1 MSIFFGIKYRSF
13 RNIGSGIRK
22 KFHVFFRNM
31 FFSEYKIAF
40 FSEYRLCSF
49 WNIFFSEYRLRSFRN
64 IFFQNTDCVLFGIFV
79 PRIRNYRAV
88 HCFRNISLI
97 IIGSSLDTPRYP
109 LFGGETWGNS
119 FSLDDL
125 RYFRSLPMT
134 WISRSARSHP
144 KIRHGGVTVSDMAI
158 E

>member
-1 MSIFFGIKYRSF
+1 M
-13 RNIGSGIRK
+13 
-22 KFHVFFRNM
+22 
-31 FFSEYKIAF
+31 FSEYKIAF
-40 FSEYRLCSF
+40 FSEYS
-49 WNIFFSEYRLRSFRN
+49 FSEYTLLFFRN
-64 IFFQNTDCVLFGIFV
+64 IFFQNTDCLLFGIFV
-79 PRIRNYRAV
+79 PGIRNYRAV

-144 KIRHGGVTVSDMAI
+144 KIRHGGMVSDMDASGRVRTL
-158 E
+158 EPQV